1 MLLRLS
7 RTLKVREELCNIK
20 RTPFSLINKRIFINT
35 ILKLDV

>member
-20 RTPFSLINKRIFINT
+20 RTPFPLINKVIFINT